1 MVVGTVAKLWR
12 YPVKSLKEEALTHA
26 EVLADG
32 LAGDRTAA
40 LMVDTPTHSRAGKP
54 LRGKESS
61 QLHLTAD
68 PETAASY
75 AADAKVLVSL
85 TTEPARWF
93 DARPVSVLLDL
104 WVRDVEALVGEPLDP
119 LRFRP
124 NLFITAAPG
133 FAKREADLVGA
144 VLRAGTVEL
153 QVVDINARCVAIT
166 YDVNGGASE
175 PRVLGEV
182 ARNRDNVLGIYCE
195 VLAPGVVS
203 LGDELTMVPPA
214 STPAP
219 AG

>member
-12 YPVKSLKEEALTHA
+12 YPVKSLRAEALTYA

-32 LAGDRTAA
+32 LAGDRAAA
-40 LMVDTPTHSRAGKP
+40 LVVDTPTHARAGKP
-54 LRGKESS
+54 FRGKESPL
-61 QLHLTAD
+61 LHLTAD

-75 AADAKVLVSL
+75 AADANVLVSL

-93 DARPVSVLLDL
+93 DAWPVSILLDL

-119 LRFRP
+119 LRWRP
-124 NLFITAAPG
+124 NLFIAAAPG
-133 FAKREADLVGA
+133 FAKREADLLGA
-144 VLRAGTVEL
+144 ALRVGTVDL
-153 QVVDINARCVAIT
+153 LVVDTDKRCITTT
-166 YDVNGGASE
+166 YDVETGASE

-182 ARNRDNVLGIYCE
+182 ARNRDNVVGIYCE
-195 VLAPGVVS
+195 VLVPGVVS
-203 LGDELTMVPPA
+203 LGDELTIVPPA